1 MSSQWPEPN
10 PPTTQDSPPCHHNG
24 LSRKS
29 ANDPRTPHVILTSP
43 PYVILNGVKD
53 PVWGRSQSQ

>member
-1 MSSQWPEPN
+1 MSSQWPEPKIRQR
-10 PPTTQDSPPCHHNG
+10 PKA
-24 LSRKS
+24 L
-29 ANDPRTPHVILTSP
+29 PHVILTRP